1 MTTAAFLGTPEPA
14 VPTLDALATIADISL
29 VVTRPPR
36 PRGRGR
42 EPARSPVHARAAEL
56 GLPVATPANRT
67 ELGALPFDGLDVAVV
82 VAYGALI
89 PAAVL
94 ERPRTGFL
102 NVHFSVLPRWRGAA
116 PVERALLAGD
126 DEVGVSIMVM
136 DEGLDTGPVLATESV
151 AVGDRTAGALTDQL
165 AELGASLLATVLPGH
180 LDGSAV
186 PVPQDDA
193 LATHAPKLVP
203 EEGHLDPSEGAEALI
218 RRVRAMTPRPGAYLD
233 SDHGRVV
240 VLDAVPVAAGRV
252 EGGRLA
258 VVDGELV
265 LGTASGDVALRSVRP
280 AGRRTMDGRSWANG
294 LRGDLGRVR

>member
-1 MTTAAFLGTPEPA
+1 MTTAAFFGTPEPA

-42 EPARSPVHARAAEL
+42 APARSPVHVRAAEL
-56 GLPVATPANRT
+56 GLPVATPSNRA
-67 ELGALPFDGLDVAVV
+67 ELGEVPLDDLDVAVV

-89 PAAVL
+89 PAAAL

-116 PVERALLAGD
+116 PVERAVLAGD

-136 DEGLDTGPVLATESV
+136 DEGLDTGPVLATETV
-151 AVGDRTAGALTDQL
+151 AAGNRTAGALTEQL
-165 AELGASLLATVLPGH
+165 AELGASLLTTVLPLH
-180 LDGSAV
+180 VDGSAL

-193 LATHAPKLVP
+193 LATHAPKLAP
-203 EEGHLDPSEGAEALI
+203 EEGHLDPSEGADALV
-218 RRVRAMTPRPGAYLD
+218 RRVRAMTPRPGAYLE

-240 VLDAVPVAAGRV
+240 VLDAAPVDAGGV
-252 EGGRLA
+252 GTGSLA

-265 LGTASGDVALRSVRP
+265 LGTATGAVALRSVRP

-294 LRGDLGRVR
+294 VRGDLGRVR